1 MTFQS
6 ETILVK
12 GGENMRR
19 VLSRVGVNA
28 DGDDHNDN
36 KNDRLESENEFYKD
50 VKRRRTEK
58 LSTKEQKYSL

>member
-19 VLSRVGVNA
+19 VLSRVGANA